1 MILNG
6 GQKIFIW
13 PLFFFIESGIMP
25 DNLPPVWKILTFP
38 CFSVAPAC
46 DDGTP
51 FKEITVMANTAAY
64 YGFQQYLGGAGGAPT
79 FAQSVRRIASSN
91 STAIYCGDPVTPVAG
106 TGAATG
112 YITASANGA
121 QPIAGIFWGCK
132 YLSTSQKRTVWSR
145 YWPGS
150 DATGDVEAYVI
161 DDPNARFVVQT
172 SFAGAPMTGTAT
184 AMTSGIQGQYGTFA
198 LGSGNTSTG
207 TSGAYLSGVS
217 TTITSPFIVVDY
229 AIGFGNGGDPTTQ
242 YCNVIVGF
250 NNEQWRSN
258 GAGPASINA

>member
-1 MILNG
+1 
-6 GQKIFIW
+6 
-13 PLFFFIESGIMP
+13 
-25 DNLPPVWKILTFP
+25 
-38 CFSVAPAC
+38 
-46 DDGTP
+46 
-51 FKEITVMANTAAY
+51 MANTAAY
-64 YGFQQYLGGAGGAPT
+64 YGFLQYFGGAGGAPT
-79 FAQSVRRIASSN
+79 FAQSTRRIASSA
-91 STAIYCGDPVTPVAG
+91 STAIYTGDPVTPVAG

-112 YITASANGA
+112 YIVSAANGA
-121 QPIAGIFWGCK
+121 QPIAGIFVGCK
-132 YLSTSQKRTVWSR
+132 YLSTALNRTVWSP

-150 DATGDVEAYVI
+150 GASGDVEAYVI

-172 SFAGAPMTGTAT
+172 SFAGAPMTGSAT
-184 AMTSGIQGQYGTFA
+184 TMTSGIQGQYATFA

-207 TSGAYLSGVS
+207 RSGAYLNNVS